1 MSQAISVD
9 VDRVVDVVTA
19 APGLTYA
26 EVARRLRLRRAD
38 ALEHVRA
45 AVAAG
50 QVHEGPTTVRARGGS
65 RRSGPVGLFPEPPDV
80 DDQVLP
86 FTAEALRALREG
98 TGVTLDALARQ
109 LGVSRFLVHR
119 WEASRQPMP
128 AWAARDLLAALED
141 AQTSD
146 APTRGR
152 DVRRRR
158 ELVAEVQR
166 RVKAGE
172 STTRH
177 QLAPRSVRDLRL
189 LEQARRAGELHEA
202 PTWIRAGWSRHE
214 GLALFPGPRPRRVA
228 GTTVK
233 VAELDEA
240 RRAAGWSHVVLG
252 WQIGQHLEPV
262 NHLAGTTMARWLR
275 ELEVVPG
282 WASGAAAKALT
293 AARAARKDEQGAVL
307 AAITAEPGL
316 SRKALLARLGYTRS
330 PITQR
335 HVDALIAAG
344 ALHERFTG
352 RRGQWRGLYPG
363 PAPAEVLTGETAR
376 MLRRRAG
383 LTQRELAAAVGTHVQ
398 AVRDWERGARRIP
411 FEWQRRLSEHLEALP
426 AGKPPRL
433 RRAGLLDAGELRPA
447 LLEAIR
453 THRGLTRHQ
462 VEKLGLAG
470 SRREMDRALA
480 ALEGEGLIHHGR
492 VGAGVVEHGP
502 RERVSRGRAG
512 YLPGPD
518 PSA

>member
-1 MSQAISVD
+1 MSRAISVD

-26 EVARRLRLRRAD
+26 EVARRLHRRRAD

-50 QVHEGPTTVRARGGS
+50 LLYEGPTTVRARGGS
-65 RRSGPVGLFPEPPDV
+65 RRSGPVGLFPEPLDDV
-80 DDQVLP
+80 DEQLLP
-86 FTAEALRALREG
+86 LDEHALRALRVG
-98 TGVTLDALARQ
+98 AGISLDAVARQ
-109 LGVSRFLVHR
+109 LGVTRGLVHH
-119 WEASRQPMP
+119 WETGRQPMP
-128 AWAARDLLAALED
+128 AWAARDLPAALED
-141 AQTSD
+141 AQTSE

-152 DVRRRR
+152 DARRRR
-158 ELVAEVQR
+158 ELVAEVRR
-166 RVKAGE
+166 RVDAGE

-177 QLAPRSVRDLRL
+177 QLTGPRIRDRRL

-214 GLALFPGPRPRRVA
+214 APALFPGPRPRRTAEPTVSVGALLRARQAAEWSQESLAAHIGVA
-228 GTTVK
+228 RTTVERWEHEHQAGRRQAVPGWATAAAA
-233 VAELDEA
+233 VALVDA
-240 RRAAGWSHVVLG
+240 RRAARDRR
-252 WQIGQHLEPV
+252 
-262 NHLAGTTMARWLR
+262 GTI
-275 ELEVVPG
+275 
-282 WASGAAAKALT
+282 
-293 AARAARKDEQGAVL
+293 L
-307 AAITAEPGL
+307 AAVDAEPGL
-316 SRKALLARLGYTRS
+316 SRKTLLARLGYTRS
-330 PITQR
+330 PITQA

-344 ALHERFTG
+344 TLHERLTG
-352 RRGQWRGLYPG
+352 RRGQPRGLYPG
-363 PAPAEVLTGETAR
+363 PAPAEVLTGEAAR

-398 AVRDWERGARRIP
+398 AIRDWERGARRIP

-453 THRGLTRHQ
+453 TRRGLTRHQ

-470 SRREMDRALA
+470 SRREVDRALA

-502 RERVSRGRAG
+502 RGRISRGRAG
-512 YLPGPD
+512 YLD
-518 PSA
+518 RKSVV